1 MSTRFQDTLTIIP
14 LRIDFL
20 ASPWMPTNQE
30 FTSTNLEARY
40 NEMLF
45 RVKLDDHK
53 INAIWSI
60 LTKLAKLIHVQSGVA
75 LW

>member
-1 MSTRFQDTLTIIP
+1 
-14 LRIDFL
+14 
-20 ASPWMPTNQE
+20 MPTNQE

-45 RVKLDDHK
+45 RVKLDEHK
-53 INAIWSI
+53 INAVWST